1 MEEPRLN
8 WPKGA
13 PLQKVWEV
21 AALEFEGCEEEEE
34 EEEDEVEKREEEEED
49 EEDREEF
56 REEDDGV

>member
-34 EEEDEVEKREEEEED
+34 EEEDEVEKREE
-49 EEDREEF
+49 
-56 REEDDGV
+56 DDGV